1 MFHALYV
8 AVNELEPNRR
18 LASALKVVI
27 VAVGFAAILTH
38 LMRQPPPGKG
48 SLTSEELSRHNLT

>member
-1 MFHALYV
+1 MTQPFPNICPLLGHLRGGLNV

-27 VAVGFAAILTH
+27 VAVGVAAILAH
-38 LMRQPPPGKG
+38 LMR
-48 SLTSEELSRHNLT
+48 